1 MFNGWCI
8 YYYFH
13 FASQLMQFHFP
24 VTLASSFASIVRLI
38 FLSWLPNI
46 IIRIRLPSSITT
58 TRFLFTGDFIRS
70 FKPCRG
76 FIIVVFLRRLYQFK
90 FVMPSYHSIAFF
102 KFYWVPSLLRGPC
115 HRHMPSSYRF
125 IISFMFFSTLLDT
138 AVTSGSF
145 FRTRRQPPTLL
156 VVQNSST

>member
-115 HRHMPSSYRF
+115 HQVIALSY
-125 IISFMFFSTLLDT
+125 SLCFFSTLLDT